1 MNLSRTVVEERTQKE
16 IAVQHALAQAR
27 AEMQEKID
35 SVQVVTG
42 DEPKVTYNVNWT
54 NAAGQ
59 SHIVEAIPVM
69 DTGDGEESD
78 KELKAEW
85 ILMFQCSLFFVFFLF
100 LQSFLLHKS
109 TNCLGGETSCWLLS
123 LNYSVSELVPD

>member
-1 MNLSRTVVEERTQKE
+1 MKALNAVRIEAHMNLSRTVVEERTQKE

-35 SVQVVTG
+35 CVQVVTG

-59 SHIVEAIPVM
+59 SHIVEAIM
-69 DTGDGEESD
+69 DATGDGGESD
-78 KELKAEW
+78 RELK
-85 ILMFQCSLFFVFFLF
+85 SDK
-100 LQSFLLHKS
+100 H
-109 TNCLGGETSCWLLS
+109 
-123 LNYSVSELVPD
+123 

>member
-1 MNLSRTVVEERTQKE
+1 MNAVRIEAQMNLSRTVVEERTQKD

-35 SVQVVTG
+35 SVQVVSP

-59 SHIVEAIPVM
+59 NHIAIL
-69 DTGDGEESD
+69 DAGDGEESD
-78 KELKAEW
+78 KELK
-85 ILMFQCSLFFVFFLF
+85 
-100 LQSFLLHKS
+100 
-109 TNCLGGETSCWLLS
+109 N
-123 LNYSVSELVPD
+123 D

>member
-1 MNLSRTVVEERTQKE
+1 MNLSRTVVEERTQNE

-35 SVQVVTG
+35 CVQVVTG

-59 SHIVEAIPVM
+59 SHIVEAIM
-69 DTGDGEESD
+69 DATGDGEESD
-78 KELKAEW
+78 KELK
-85 ILMFQCSLFFVFFLF
+85 S
-100 LQSFLLHKS
+100 
-109 TNCLGGETSCWLLS
+109 
-123 LNYSVSELVPD
+123 D